1 MKVPGTKESPVV
13 DREKPKQMQHDD
25 ESLQKYWK
33 RNDVVVR
40 GQAEI
45 SFEVKGGVLYRVYKH
60 PYMNSGK
67 PLKQVMVP
75 VQLRSRIMELAH
87 GSLMGGHMGIKKTA
101 DKIQSAFYWPGIQGD
116 VTRYC
121 KSCDVCEKTV
131 NKGSVPK
138 VPLEKMPLIDKP
150 FKRVAIDLVGPI
162 GPPSEDGHRYILT
175 MVDFATRHPEVVPL
189 KNIDTETVAEALVDI
204 FSRLG
209 VPEEILS
216 DLGAQ
221 FVSEC
226 MKEVARLLS
235 IKQLTTTPYHP
246 MCNSLTEKFN
256 GTMKSMLKRLCS
268 EQPRQWHRYI
278 NPLLFAYREVPQEST
293 GFSPFELLYGRA
305 VRGPMFILKELWT
318 KELEEPEVK
327 NSYQYVFELREKLED
342 TLKLAHSEL
351 QKAQHKGK
359 HNYDRKAKVR
369 RFAQGDKV
377 LIVGLNDYKV
387 CVKGQERV
395 YHVNLLKKYFERED
409 SVPVGAVAV
418 EVNAD
423 ISKSGL
429 AKSEAEE
436 VDPVD
441 GVDFL
446 EIGGYVAKES
456 IKDVATGD
464 NLTEEQR
471 AEFIDLASQ
480 FQSLFTD
487 APGTTSLAQHHIKLT
502 SDQPVRSRPYPVP
515 YSLRE
520 SLKKDITD
528 MMTMGVIR
536 ESSSPYASPVVV
548 VKKKDNTNRICVDY
562 RKLNKL
568 TVFDP
573 EPMPTAEHLFQKL
586 NGDKYFTRIDL
597 SKGYWQISIPEDD
610 IPKTAFVTPDG
621 SYEFL
626 KMPFGMINSA
636 ATLKRAM
643 KKLLHGLDNV
653 EFYWDDILVHTRTW
667 EEHIKV
673 LQELFTRL
681 LAAGM
686 TIRPTKCLFGVNTV
700 DFLGHRLE
708 EGLIGLHEDNV
719 AKIRD
724 APRPTTKKQIRSFMG
739 LAGYYRDFIPNFAA
753 LAAPLSDLTR
763 KGQPNKVEW
772 GEAQEK
778 AYQSI
783 KALLTKEPILRLP
796 DPGETNFLRT
806 DASDSGIGAVLM
818 QEHDGKLFPVCY
830 GSKKLS
836 SAERNY
842 STIEKECLAIVWG
855 FKRFHLYLYGV
866 PFVLQ
871 TDHEPLKYMNSAKFA
886 NGSCFGLCFF

>member
-1 MKVPGTKESPVV
+1 
-13 DREKPKQMQHDD
+13 MQHDD
-25 ESLQKYWK
+25 KSLQKYWE

-60 PYMNSGK
+60 PYVNSGK

-121 KSCDVCEKTV
+121 KSCDVCQKTV

-175 MVDFATRHPEVVPL
+175 LVDFATRYPEAVPL
-189 KNIDTETVAEALVDI
+189 KNNDTETVAEALVDI

-216 DLGAQ
+216 DLGTQ

-226 MKEVARLLS
+226 MQEVTRLLS
-235 IKQLTTTPYHP
+235 IKQLTTTPYLP
-246 MCNSLTEKFN
+246 MCNGLTEKFN

-293 GFSPFELLYGRA
+293 GFSPSELLYGRA

-342 TLKLAHSEL
+342 TLKLAHTEL

-359 HNYDRKAKVR
+359 HYYDRKAKVR

-377 LIVGLNDYKV
+377 LILLPTDHNKLLMQWKGPFEVSAVMGLNDYKV
-387 CVKGQERV
+387 CVKGKERV
-395 YHVNLLKKYFERED
+395 YHANLLKKYFERED
-409 SVPVGAVAV
+409 SVRVGAVAV

-423 ISKSGL
+423 ISKNGHV
-429 AKSEAEE
+429 KSEAEE

-464 NLTEEQR
+464 NLTDEQR
-471 AEFIDLASQ
+471 AEFIDLACQ
-480 FQSLFTD
+480 FQSLFTE

-528 MMTMGVIR
+528 MMKMGVIR

-548 VKKKDNTNRICVDY
+548 VKKKD
-562 RKLNKL
+562 K
-568 TVFDP
+568 
-573 EPMPTAEHLFQKL
+573 
-586 NGDKYFTRIDL
+586 
-597 SKGYWQISIPEDD
+597 
-610 IPKTAFVTPDG
+610 
-621 SYEFL
+621 
-626 KMPFGMINSA
+626 
-636 ATLKRAM
+636 
-643 KKLLHGLDNV
+643 
-653 EFYWDDILVHTRTW
+653 
-667 EEHIKV
+667 
-673 LQELFTRL
+673 
-681 LAAGM
+681 
-686 TIRPTKCLFGVNTV
+686 
-700 DFLGHRLE
+700 
-708 EGLIGLHEDNV
+708 
-719 AKIRD
+719 
-724 APRPTTKKQIRSFMG
+724 
-739 LAGYYRDFIPNFAA
+739 
-753 LAAPLSDLTR
+753 
-763 KGQPNKVEW
+763 
-772 GEAQEK
+772 
-778 AYQSI
+778 
-783 KALLTKEPILRLP
+783 
-796 DPGETNFLRT
+796 
-806 DASDSGIGAVLM
+806 
-818 QEHDGKLFPVCY
+818 
-830 GSKKLS
+830 
-836 SAERNY
+836 
-842 STIEKECLAIVWG
+842 
-855 FKRFHLYLYGV
+855 
-866 PFVLQ
+866 
-871 TDHEPLKYMNSAKFA
+871 
-886 NGSCFGLCFF
+886 

>member
-1 MKVPGTKESPVV
+1 MMTRAYRNIVTFTLHWE
-13 DREKPKQMQHDD
+13 
-25 ESLQKYWK
+25 

-60 PYMNSGK
+60 PYVNSGK

-75 VQLRSRIMELAH
+75 VQLRGRIMELAH

-116 VTRYC
+116 VTRFC
-121 KSCDVCEKTV
+121 KSCDVCQKTV

-175 MVDFATRHPEVVPL
+175 LVDFATRYPEAVPL

-216 DLGAQ
+216 DLGTQ

-226 MKEVARLLS
+226 MKEVTRLLS

-246 MCNSLTEKFN
+246 MCNGLTEKFN

-342 TLKLAHSEL
+342 TLKLAHTEL

-359 HNYDRKAKVR
+359 HYYDRKAKVR

-377 LIVGLNDYKV
+377 LVLLPTDHNKLLMQWKGPFEVSAVVGLNDYKV
-387 CVKGQERV
+387 CVKGKERV
-395 YHVNLLKKYFERED
+395 YHANLLKKYFERED
-409 SVPVGAVAV
+409 PVPVGAVAV

-423 ISKSGL
+423 ISKSGHV
-429 AKSEAEE
+429 KSEAEE

-464 NLTEEQR
+464 NLTDEQR

-480 FQSLFTD
+480 FQSLFTE

-502 SDQPVRSRPYPVP
+502 SDQPVRSSPYPVP

-520 SLKKDITD
+520 SLKRDITD

-536 ESSSPYASPVVV
+536 ESSSP
-548 VKKKDNTNRICVDY
+548 
-562 RKLNKL
+562 
-568 TVFDP
+568 
-573 EPMPTAEHLFQKL
+573 
-586 NGDKYFTRIDL
+586 
-597 SKGYWQISIPEDD
+597 
-610 IPKTAFVTPDG
+610 
-621 SYEFL
+621 
-626 KMPFGMINSA
+626 
-636 ATLKRAM
+636 
-643 KKLLHGLDNV
+643 
-653 EFYWDDILVHTRTW
+653 
-667 EEHIKV
+667 
-673 LQELFTRL
+673 
-681 LAAGM
+681 
-686 TIRPTKCLFGVNTV
+686 
-700 DFLGHRLE
+700 
-708 EGLIGLHEDNV
+708 
-719 AKIRD
+719 
-724 APRPTTKKQIRSFMG
+724 
-739 LAGYYRDFIPNFAA
+739 
-753 LAAPLSDLTR
+753 
-763 KGQPNKVEW
+763 
-772 GEAQEK
+772 
-778 AYQSI
+778 
-783 KALLTKEPILRLP
+783 
-796 DPGETNFLRT
+796 
-806 DASDSGIGAVLM
+806 
-818 QEHDGKLFPVCY
+818 
-830 GSKKLS
+830 
-836 SAERNY
+836 
-842 STIEKECLAIVWG
+842 
-855 FKRFHLYLYGV
+855 
-866 PFVLQ
+866 
-871 TDHEPLKYMNSAKFA
+871 
-886 NGSCFGLCFF
+886 